1 MVGVAAGTEERNGSA
16 RGISSSILVSED
28 KDEEL
33 ETLDVRGF
41 FVGCGGAGSSAG
53 LVTLCVAFLPEFLSE
68 ILSFRG
74 TA

>member
-1 MVGVAAGTEERNGSA
+1 M
-16 RGISSSILVSED
+16 LVSED

-33 ETLDVRGF
+33 ETLEVRGL
-41 FVGCGGAGSSAG
+41 VVDLREAGVSAG
-53 LVTLCVAFLPEFLSE
+53 LVTLCAAFLPEFLSE

>member
-1 MVGVAAGTEERNGSA
+1 MTGVATGAEDCNGSA
-16 RGISSSILVSED
+16 RGISSSMLVSED

-33 ETLDVRGF
+33 ETLEVRGL
-41 FVGCGGAGSSAG
+41 VVDWGRDGVSAG
-53 LVTLCVAFLPEFLSE
+53 LVTLCVAFLPEFFSE